1 MKAKTVKLIL
11 TALLLVATGF
21 TKANAEATWLGNSAI
36 QVNGT
41 WYYAGN
47 SFEWCTGGAFN
58 GANLGILRNSFTLA
72 AQSQVWETNN
82 VNWNGGS
89 VKFYYKIDDGADVE
103 STLNWYKFEN
113 NNNFFQSGGSDF
125 AAASIDI
132 STLSYGSH
140 TLTVWFNCDSK
151 WDSNNGS
158 NYVATFTRLPEGIE
172 IDTDFSEGQTGY
184 YYVKAPLAGG
194 WNATKEI
201 TVDLTGWD
209 YHGPIKVYDD
219 GGKTG
224 SFADNMTGGSH
235 RNIIFRVSNDYV
247 LQVTGTVDLKEYN
260 FLTLYG
266 SEGDEYSR
274 MLGYSR
280 YCNSY
285 QANSAPLNNLGTLTS
300 TQPAL
305 RINFACGDDAGT
317 TTGFDLTVTPIKKT
331 DSKDITIS
339 SVSGGSVTGSSSAT
353 VNTVVNLTATPDD
366 GKMLNEVIVTDALGH
381 KIDATGGWYSEYTNT
396 ASFAMP
402 GSPVTVTPV
411 FVDVANISVNIP
423 HSNSE
428 SSPKEVVVPAGVSTF
443 KVYDCG
449 GPDKTYGYNDYG
461 YLLITA
467 PAGRLIELKG
477 TVTCDTY
484 SWMILYDGNT
494 TSSSKMGPK
503 TSYNGPSGD
512 DIGTLLSS
520 GNQVLVFFRSQTTY
534 PSYANYDGVDLTV
547 NIIDPSASHNITI
560 VNNDENGSVSVA
572 SSTANINEQV
582 VVTVTPDDG
591 YLLNSLE
598 IVDADNNKL
607 ESTGGVW
614 YSGNL
619 ASATFA
625 MPNNDVTITP
635 KFALKSNGLSVNMP
649 AKSVNWYE
657 PFTVTL
663 PEGINTFKV
672 YDDGGPEGACASF
685 GYNSYLLIKGRQGYT
700 IHVTGTISTNGD
712 HTYLRLHDSDSP
724 HDNNLILGTF
734 RGSNQSIDVSSTGP
748 EMLMFFMNHGGT
760 PAPSGF
766 DVTVGFEVS
775 SSVNVNM
782 HWARMSGDSGY
793 KSYYVATFYNEDQ
806 AYKLPEGCQAYIVK
820 SDRSLCLIGDGT
832 IVPANC
838 PVLII
843 STVNYSYAT
852 LTATSETVTIPEGNA
867 LKPAKWDTQVTNAK
881 VLYVE
886 SSGEIFGFFKFTGTI
901 PAGKAYLE

>member
-1 MKAKTVKLIL
+1 MKTKTLKLLFTI
-11 TALLLVATGF
+11 LLLVATGF
-21 TKANAEATWLGNSAI
+21 TKANATADWIGNSAI

-47 SFEWCTGGAFN
+47 NLDWCTGGAFG
-58 GANLGILRNSFTLA
+58 GANLGILSGTSFTLA
-72 AQSQVWETNN
+72 AQSQTHEDGD
-82 VNWNGGS
+82 VNLDGGS
-89 VKFYYKIDDGADVE
+89 IKFYYKIDDGDVVE
-103 STLNWYKFEN
+103 SNLNWFKFEN
-113 NNNFFQSGGSDF
+113 NNNFFQSGGTTF
-125 AAASIDI
+125 AAAEI
-132 STLSYGSH
+132 SLTGLTYGNHTLS
-140 TLTVWFNCDSK
+140 VWFKSDEQQ
-151 WDSNNGS
+151 DPNGS
-158 NYVATFTRLPEGIE
+158 NYVATFILPVPGGIE
-172 IDTDFSEGQTGY
+172 IDTDFTQGQTGY
-184 YYVKAPLAGG
+184 YYVKAPLADG
-194 WNATKEI
+194 WGATKEI

-219 GGKTG
+219 GGKNGT
-224 SFADNMTGGSH
+224 FADNMTGGSH

-247 LQVTGTVDLKEYN
+247 LQVTGTVDLKQYN
-260 FLTLYG
+260 FITLYG
-266 SEGDEYSR
+266 SEGDEYNR

-285 QANSAPLNNLGTLTS
+285 QANSALLNNLGTLTS

-317 TTGFDLTVTPIKKT
+317 TTGFDLTVIPIKKT
-331 DSKDITIS
+331 DSNAITIS

-353 VNTVVNLTATPDD
+353 VNTVVNLTATPGE
-366 GKMLNEVIVTDALGH
+366 GKMLNEVIVKDALGN
-381 KIDATGGWYSEYTNT
+381 KIDATGGWYSENTNT

-411 FVDVANISVNIP
+411 FADVANISVNIP

-428 SSPKEVVVPAGVSTF
+428 TSPKEVVVPAGVSTF

-467 PAGRLIELKG
+467 PAGRLIEFKG

-503 TSYNGPSGD
+503 TSYNGPDGD

-534 PSYANYDGVDLTV
+534 PRYVEYDGVDLTV
-547 NIIDPSASHNITI
+547 NIIDPTATHNIT
-560 VNNDENGSVSVA
+560 VKNNDENGSVSVA
-572 SSTANINEQV
+572 SNTANINEQV
-582 VVTVTPDDG
+582 VVTVTPKDG

-598 IVDADNNKL
+598 IVDADNNKVA
-607 ESTGGVW
+607 STGGVW

-625 MPNNDVTITP
+625 MPNSDVTITP
-635 KFALKSNGLSVNMP
+635 KFALKSNGLSVNIP
-649 AKSVNWYE
+649 AKTVNWYE

-672 YDDGGPEGACASF
+672 YDDGGPNGNCASF

-700 IHVTGTISTNGD
+700 IHVTGTISTNGES
-712 HTYLRLHDSDSP
+712 TYLRLHDSSSP

-734 RGSNQSIDVSSTGP
+734 RGSNQSIDVSTTGS

-766 DVTVGFEVS
+766 EVTVGFAVS
-775 SSVNVNM
+775 SSVDVNM
-782 HWARMSGDSGY
+782 HWAKMSGDSGY

-806 AYKLPEGCQAYIVK
+806 AYKLPAGCQAYIVK

-843 STVNYSYAT
+843 STKNYSYAT
-852 LTATSETVTIPEGNA
+852 LTATNETVTIPEGNA

-881 VLYVE
+881 VLYVN
-886 SSGEIFGFFKFTGTI
+886 SGESFGFYKFTGTI
-901 PAGKAYLE
+901 PAGRAYLE